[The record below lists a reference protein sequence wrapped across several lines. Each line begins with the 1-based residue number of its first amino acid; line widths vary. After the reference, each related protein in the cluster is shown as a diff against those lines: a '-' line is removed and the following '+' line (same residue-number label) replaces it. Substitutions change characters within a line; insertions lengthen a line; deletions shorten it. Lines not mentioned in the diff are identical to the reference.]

1 MALDARI
8 RELGSRHQSLEQA
21 IQDEMR
27 RPYADDIKL
36 KELKRQKL
44 RLKEE
49 IETLRGHRSR
59 GVIMQNHGPF
69 TIGTNAK
76 DAVKAA
82 VMLEDVA
89 RTVHIAREAGPL
101 IPIPQDKIDALY
113 NRYQNVY
120 GQSTDD
126 RR

>member
-1 MALDARI
+1 M
-8 RELGSRHQSLEQA
+8 
-21 IQDEMR
+21 
-27 RPYADDIKL
+27 
-36 KELKRQKL
+36 
-44 RLKEE
+44 
-49 IETLRGHRSR
+49 RGHRSR

-69 TIGTNAK
+69 TIGSNAK

-101 IPIPQDKIDALY
+101 IPIPQEHIDALY

-120 GQSTDD
+120 GQNTDA